1 MSKSNIQKLGNTL
14 AGRMQK
20 TASAAVPTTLEL
32 GRINENLSLSTDS
45 LRTAI
50 PKGDYMVALHLAGSS
65 YRTSSESH
73 THTGSDHSHSGGSH
87 SHALPDVF
95 RKVKAGDRVLV
106 AWCGNEPVII
116 SIVVSS

>member
-1 MSKSNIQKLGNTL
+1 MARSNLQKLGNTL

-45 LRTAI
+45 LRSAI
-50 PKGDYMVALHLAGSS
+50 PKGDYMVALHMTGST
-65 YRTSSESH
+65 YRTSYDEA
-73 THTGSDHSHSGGSH
+73 HSHE
-87 SHALPDVF
+87 LPNVI
-95 RKVKAGDRVLV
+95 RKLKAGDRVLV
-106 AWCGNEPVII
+106 AWCGNEPIII